1 MRKTFALAVA
11 GLLGLTLCGCSVN
24 KINKVDYDPNAPSM
38 FVQVEMGLNHYVVY
52 HKDTKVMY
60 VVSGGASNA
69 GTFTMLVNPDGSP
82 YLYEE

>member
-1 MRKTFALAVA
+1 MFTLAVT

-24 KINKVDYDPNAPSM
+24 KINKDDYDQNAPSM
-38 FVQVEMGLNHYVVY
+38 FVLVEKGLNHYVVY

-82 YLYEE
+82 LVYEE